1 MAAIQK
7 MSVTDLRGAVERA
20 RRTAMRVKEEAALA
34 TERAVVTM
42 STAAGGAA
50 VAALEA
56 AVDDDN
62 IPGTEVP
69 IGAVAGVA
77 LAVAGATGMGGKQ
90 GEALGAFGAGML
102 SVYAYKFTQ
111 KTLAE
116 KTA

>member
-1 MAAIQK
+1 MAAITK
-7 MSVTDLRGAVERA
+7 MTVADLRGAVVRA
-20 RRTAMRVKEEAALA
+20 RSAAARIKEEAALA
-34 TERAVVTM
+34 TERAVTTM

-56 AVDDDN
+56 SVADDN

-69 IGAVAGVA
+69 IGAVAGLA

-102 SVYAYKFTQ
+102 SVYAYKFAQ

-116 KTA
+116 KA